1 MYSTS
6 LLAIFAQALL
16 CAAPTHLQSPE
27 QTTNPAASEALDGRC
42 EPPPAK
48 IAR

>member
-6 LLAIFAQALL
+6 LLAIFDQALL
-16 CAAPTHLQSPE
+16 LAAPAHLQLPE
-27 QTTNPAASEALDGRC
+27 QTTQPAAPEALDGRC